1 VLYQLSYVGAVA
13 ESSVGPARRKR
24 GWTDSRRAGCHLAE

>member
-13 ESSVGPARRKR
+13 ESSVGPGRRKR